1 MAFDYSKLKG
11 RIVEKF
17 DTQQAFSKAIG
28 LSEKSVSDK
37 LNGKKSWKQKEIMK
51 AINVLQIADGEVQDY
66 FFKEKVQNF

>member
-1 MAFDYSKLKG
+1 MTFDYSKLKG

-37 LNGKKSWKQKEIMK
+37 LTGKKSWKQKEIMK
-51 AINVLQIADGEVQDY
+51 AIEILEIADKEVQDY
-66 FFKEKVQNF
+66 FFKLQNF

>member
-11 RIVEKF
+11 RIIEKF
-17 DTQQAFSKAIG
+17 DTQQAFAKAMD
-28 LSEKSVSDK
+28 LSEKSISDK
-37 LNGKKSWKQKEIMK
+37 MTGKKAWKQKEIMK

>member
-1 MAFDYSKLKG
+1 LAFDYSKLKG